1 MIIKCTISYRDLRE
15 MEVNQFHPVL
25 IVLLLAISS
34 LTVSTKQLLPG
45 REEKGNVSHGPMAEL
60 RDALTDLERLLKIQE
75 IEDML
80 KTDTPEYSGMQ
91 IS

>member
-1 MIIKCTISYRDLRE
+1 
-15 MEVNQFHPVL
+15 
-25 IVLLLAISS
+25 
-34 LTVSTKQLLPG
+34 
-45 REEKGNVSHGPMAEL
+45 MAEL
-60 RDALTDLERLLKIQE
+60 RDALTNLERLLKIQE